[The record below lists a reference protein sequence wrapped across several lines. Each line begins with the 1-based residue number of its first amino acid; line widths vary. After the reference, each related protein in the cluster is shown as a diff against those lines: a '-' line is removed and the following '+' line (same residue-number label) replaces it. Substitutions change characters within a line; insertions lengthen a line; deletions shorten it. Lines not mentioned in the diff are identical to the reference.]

1 MRLEREQIRQILLDL
16 EQLTSD
22 TSLIRKAVFKARGTR
37 FSGREAALLATKSRG
52 VFGLE
57 PNFNEDERLLRKS
70 KILLEHVNNKS
81 PLAVRSGRK
90 SCRVNMTVLLS
101 FEEKTDDACASA
113 QSGHCPETTDMSV
126 SSQTV

>member
-101 FEEKTDDACASA
+101 FEEKTDDARACA
-113 QSGHCPETTDMSV
+113 
-126 SSQTV
+126 